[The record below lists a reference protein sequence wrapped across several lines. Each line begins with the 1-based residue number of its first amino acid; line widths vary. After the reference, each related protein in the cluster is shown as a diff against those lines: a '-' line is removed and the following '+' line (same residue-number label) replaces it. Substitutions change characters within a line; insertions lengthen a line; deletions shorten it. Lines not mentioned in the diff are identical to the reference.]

1 MNCSKELEN
10 LKEER
15 TDRKELENQ
24 TKKERTSRK
33 RLENLNR
40 SKGTGES
47 EKEEETFREGFDY
60 ESVEKEAN
68 RSERSRPRNKK
79 EDHNFRNATRESDK
93 EQIVGKGLENLRN
106 KREPVEMEKRT
117 EAEAKCAKSRR
128 ECVKEERVDRNRHQR
143 TGTVRKGQRKLRT
156 RSERL
161 EMD

>member
-1 MNCSKELEN
+1 MNCSTELEN

-60 ESVEKEAN
+60 ESVEKEAK

-79 EDHNFRNATRESDK
+79 EDHNFRNA
-93 EQIVGKGLENLRN
+93 LENLTKNKSWKGARESEKQEGTCRN
-106 KREPVEMEKRT
+106 G
-117 EAEAKCAKSRR
+117 
-128 ECVKEERVDRNRHQR
+128 EEDRS
-143 TGTVRKGQRKLRT
+143 
-156 RSERL
+156 RSEVCQEQEGMCERGASRSK
-161 EMD
+161 